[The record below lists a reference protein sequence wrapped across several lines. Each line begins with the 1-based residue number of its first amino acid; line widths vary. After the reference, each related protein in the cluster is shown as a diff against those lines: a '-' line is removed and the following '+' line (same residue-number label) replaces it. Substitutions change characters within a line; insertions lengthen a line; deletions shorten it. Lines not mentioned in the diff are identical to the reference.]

1 MNVDPLFVSVFIDV
15 KFASVE
21 QIIKSIFARNVSRY
35 LKKTFCRFAWFI
47 FSDYICGIILG

>member
-35 LKKTFCRFAWFI
+35 LKKRFADLHGLYLLI
-47 FSDYICGIILG
+47 IYVSIILG